1 MAKKAE
7 PQQDYKIVAKEL
19 IDRVQAR
26 DGAWDQDYRAALA
39 KHFFCQ
45 WMGEDRDVMLATQVG
60 TELCKEFDIPYDEIG
75 YHWWEAA
82 SDERTS
88 ELIAAQGT
96 LVSEID
102 EAKSKLEGL
111 QESVKSAKA
120 QIDEGHTRLR
130 TLARELEKP
139 YSYPLPPVPNR
150 QRELPLADG
159 EEWRTVPLADVLADD
174 IALKSVVI
182 NKLGNITLGEYCKAA
197 EEYGAGDTTKKLTR
211 KQWDRVEEIVQ
222 DWHTSQAETQSGDQD
237 NSDQD
242 EGEDAT

>member
-7 PQQDYKIVAKEL
+7 SVVDYKTVADEL
-19 IDRVQAR
+19 IKRVEAR
-26 DGAWDQDYRAALA
+26 DGAWDEEYRAALA
-39 KHFFCQ
+39 KHFYCQ
-45 WMGEDRDVMLATQVG
+45 WMGEPRDVMLATQVG
-60 TELCKEFDIPYDEIG
+60 TEICKKFEIPYDECG
-75 YHWWEAA
+75 YHWWEQA

-96 LVSEID
+96 LVNEID
-102 EAKSKLEGL
+102 EAKNRLESL

-159 EEWRTVPLADVLADD
+159 EEWRTVPLADVLEDD
-174 IALKSVVI
+174 IALKSVVM
-182 NKLGNITLGEYCKAA
+182 NKLGHITLGEYAKLAQDL
-197 EEYGAGDTTKKLTR
+197 GVGDKPKKLTR

-222 DWHTSQAETQSGDQD
+222 DWHASQAETADGDQD
-237 NSDQD
+237 GGDD
-242 EGEDAT
+242 DAT